1 MIYHLDITAS
11 TNDDARDEKY
21 REGDVVWADFQT
33 AGRGQRGHLWHSRK
47 GENLTFSAVLEPTF
61 VPIAEQFSVS
71 EVVALSLVDML
82 AEYGIEAKIKW
93 TNDIYV
99 GDKKLVGILIE
110 HSLSSATLR
119 RTIVGVGINV
129 NQREFDPS
137 SPNPVSMAQL
147 LDRELDAE
155 EVLQCFLKHLQENYE
170 YLREAKNSQLS
181 TLTAAIKPSAESNLF
196 ELCQGGAVKKISKIF
211 NSQLALH
218 DRYNALLYRKNEYH
232 TYALPSGEKFRA
244 KILGTAPS
252 GALRLEDDKGNTK
265 DYLFKEIEFV
275 IF

>member
-33 AGRGQRGHLWHSRK
+33 AGRGQRGHVWHSCK
-47 GENLTFSAVLEPTF
+47 GENLTFSVVLEPTF

-110 HSLSSATLR
+110 HSLSATSLR

-137 SPNPVSMAQL
+137 IPNPVSMAQL

-155 EVLQCFLKHLQENYE
+155 EVLRCFLGHLQRNYAL
-170 YLREAKNSQLS
+170 LRE
-181 TLTAAIKPSAESNLF
+181 
-196 ELCQGGAVKKISKIF
+196 GGAE
-211 NSQLALH
+211 ALH
-218 DRYNALLYRKNEYH
+218 SRYNSLLYRRDEFH
-232 TYALPSGEKFRA
+232 TYALPSGERFRA
-244 KILGTAPS
+244 KILGTASS
-252 GALRLEDDKGNTK
+252 GALCLENEKGKTK
-265 DYLFKEIEFV
+265 EYLFKEVEFV

>member
-1 MIYHLDITAS
+1 MIYHFDITAS

-33 AGRGQRGHLWHSRK
+33 AGRGQRGHEWHSRK
-47 GENLTFSAVLEPTF
+47 GENLTFSVVLEPSF
-61 VPIAEQFSVS
+61 VPIAEQFAVS

-110 HSLSSATLR
+110 HSLSSAALR

-129 NQREFDPS
+129 NQKEFDS
-137 SPNPVSMAQL
+137 ALPNPVSMAQL
-147 LDRELDAE
+147 LGE
-155 EVLQCFLKHLQENYE
+155 EFVLEDVLKCFLSHLQLNYE
-170 YLREAKNSQLS
+170 LLRE
-181 TLTAAIKPSAESNLF
+181 
-196 ELCQGGAVKKISKIF
+196 GGAKT
-211 NSQLALH
+211 LH
-218 DRYNALLYRKNEYH
+218 DRYNGLLYRKNEFH
-232 TYALPSGEKFRA
+232 TYALPSGEKFSA
-244 KILGTAPS
+244 KIVGTAPS
-252 GALRLEDDKGNTK
+252 GALRLEDKAGETK
-265 DYLFKEIEFV
+265 DYLFKEVEFI

>member
-33 AGRGQRGHLWHSRK
+33 AGRGQRGHEWHSRK
-47 GENLTFSAVLEPTF
+47 GENLTFSVVLEPTF
-61 VPIAEQFSVS
+61 MPIAEQFSVS
-71 EVVALSLVDML
+71 EVVALSLIDML
-82 AEYGIEAKIKW
+82 ADYGIGAKIKW

-110 HSLSSATLR
+110 HSLAPTTLR

-137 SPNPVSMAQL
+137 IPNPVSMAQL
-147 LDRELDAE
+147 LDRQLDAE
-155 EVLQCFLKHLQENYE
+155 EVLQCFLKHLQRNYVQ
-170 YLREAKNSQLS
+170 LREMQN
-181 TLTAAIKPSAESNLF
+181 
-196 ELCQGGAVKKISKIF
+196 
-211 NSQLALH
+211 ALH
-218 DRYNALLYRKNEYH
+218 DRYNSLLYRRNEYH
-232 TYALPSGEKFRA
+232 TYALPSGERFRA
-244 KILGTAPS
+244 KIVGTAPN
-252 GALRLEDDKGNTK
+252 GALCLEDEQGKTK
-265 DYLFKEIEFV
+265 EYLFKEVEFE

>member
-1 MIYHLDITAS
+1 MIYHFSTTAS

-33 AGRGQRGHLWHSRK
+33 AGRGQRGHEWHSRK
-47 GENLTFSAVLEPTF
+47 GENLTFSVVLEPTF

-110 HSLSSATLR
+110 HSLAPSSLR
-119 RTIVGVGINV
+119 RTVVGVGINV
-129 NQREFDPS
+129 NQTEFDAS
-137 SPNPVSMAQL
+137 LPNPVSMAQL
-147 LDRELDAE
+147 LGKELNAE
-155 EVLQCFLKHLQENYE
+155 EVLQRFMSHLQQNYE
-170 YLREAKNSQLS
+170 LLRSGGK
-181 TLTAAIKPSAESNLF
+181 AE
-196 ELCQGGAVKKISKIF
+196 
-211 NSQLALH
+211 LH

-232 TYALPSGEKFRA
+232 TYALPSGEKFSA
-244 KILGTAPS
+244 KIVGTAPS
-252 GALRLEDDKGNTK
+252 GALRLENESGETK
-265 DYLFKEIEFV
+265 DYLFKEVEFI

>member
-33 AGRGQRGHLWHSRK
+33 AGRGQRGHKWHSRK
-47 GENLTFSAVLEPTF
+47 GENLTFSLVLEPIF
-61 VPIAEQFSVS
+61 MPIAEQFSVS

-82 AEYGIEAKIKW
+82 ADYGVGAKIKW

-110 HSLSSATLR
+110 HSLAPTTLR

-137 SPNPVSMAQL
+137 IPNPVSMAQL

-155 EVLQCFLKHLQENYE
+155 EVLKCFLIHLQRNYE
-170 YLREAKNSQLS
+170 LLRS
-181 TLTAAIKPSAESNLF
+181 
-196 ELCQGGAVKKISKIF
+196 GGKEI
-211 NSQLALH
+211 LH
-218 DRYNALLYRKNEYH
+218 ERYNSLLYRKNEWH
-232 TYALPSGEKFRA
+232 TYALPNGEKITA
-244 KILGTAPS
+244 KIVGTAPS
-252 GALRLEDDKGNTK
+252 GALCLEDEQGKTK

>member
-33 AGRGQRGHLWHSRK
+33 AGRGQRGHVWHSQK
-47 GENLTFSAVLEPTF
+47 GENLTFSVVLEPHF
-61 VPIAEQFSVS
+61 VPITEQFSVS

-129 NQREFDPS
+129 NQTEFDS
-137 SPNPVSMAQL
+137 AIPNPVSMAQL
-147 LDRELDAE
+147 LGKQLDAE
-155 EVLQCFLKHLQENYE
+155 DVLQCFLKHLQRNYE
-170 YLREAKNSQLS
+170 LLRE
-181 TLTAAIKPSAESNLF
+181 
-196 ELCQGGAVKKISKIF
+196 GAME
-211 NSQLALH
+211 ALH
-218 DRYNALLYRKNEYH
+218 ERYNTLLYRKNEWH
-232 TYALPSGEKFRA
+232 TYALPSGERFKGAIR
-244 KILGTAPS
+244 GTKPS
-252 GALRLEDDKGNTK
+252 GALAVENKSGEVK

>member
-47 GENLTFSAVLEPTF
+47 GENLTFSVVLEPSF
-61 VPIAEQFSVS
+61 VPIAEQFAVS

-137 SPNPVSMAQL
+137 IPNPVSMAQL

-155 EVLQCFLKHLQENYE
+155 EVLQCFLKCLQKNYE
-170 YLREAKNSQLS
+170 ELRGVKNSQFS
-181 TLTAAIKPSAESNLF
+181 TL
-196 ELCQGGAVKKISKIF
+196 

-218 DRYNALLYRKNEYH
+218 NRYNELLYRKNEYH
-232 TYALPSGEKFRA
+232 TYALPNGEKFRA

-252 GALRLEDDKGNTK
+252 GALRLEDDRGNIK
-265 DYLFKEIEFV
+265 DYLFKEVEFI

>member
-1 MIYHLDITAS
+1 MIYHFPITAS

-33 AGRGQRGHLWHSRK
+33 AGRGQRGHEWHSRK
-47 GENLTFSAVLEPTF
+47 GENLTFSVVLEPTF

-99 GDKKLVGILIE
+99 GDRKLVGILIE

-137 SPNPVSMAQL
+137 IPNPVSMAQL
-147 LDRELDAE
+147 LGRELDAE
-155 EVLQCFLKHLQENYE
+155 AVLDCFISHLQRNYEVLRSGGK
-170 YLREAKNSQLS
+170 
-181 TLTAAIKPSAESNLF
+181 T
-196 ELCQGGAVKKISKIF
+196 ELH
-211 NSQLALH
+211 N
-218 DRYNALLYRKNEYH
+218 RYNALLYRKNEWH
-232 TYALPSGEKFRA
+232 TYALPSGERFSA
-244 KILGTAPS
+244 KILGTAPN
-252 GALRLEDDKGNTK
+252 GALRLEDKQGKTK

>member
-1 MIYHLDITAS
+1 MIYHFDITAS

-33 AGRGQRGHLWHSRK
+33 AGRGQRGHEWHSRK
-47 GENLTFSAVLEPTF
+47 GENLTFSVVLEPLF
-61 VPIAEQFSVS
+61 VPITEQFSVS

-82 AEYGIEAKIKW
+82 AEYGVEAKIKW

-110 HSLSSATLR
+110 HSLASTSLR

-129 NQREFDPS
+129 NQTEFDPS
-137 SPNPVSMAQL
+137 IPNPVSMAQL
-147 LDRELDAE
+147 LDRELNSE
-155 EVLQCFLKHLQENYE
+155 EVLQCFLRHLQRNYE
-170 YLREAKNSQLS
+170 LLRE
-181 TLTAAIKPSAESNLF
+181 
-196 ELCQGGAVKKISKIF
+196 GGAEV
-211 NSQLALH
+211 LH
-218 DRYNALLYRKNEYH
+218 ERYNALLYRKDEYH
-232 TYALPSGEKFRA
+232 IYALPSGEKFRA

-252 GALRLEDDKGNTK
+252 GALRLEDEAGLTK
-265 DYLFKEIEFV
+265 DYLFKEVEFI

>member
-1 MIYHLDITAS
+1 MIYHLGITTS

-33 AGRGQRGHLWHSRK
+33 AGRGQRGHLWHSAK
-47 GENLTFSAVLEPTF
+47 GENLTFSVVLEPTF

-82 AEYGIEAKIKW
+82 SEYGIEAKIKW

-99 GDKKLVGILIE
+99 GDRKLVGILIE
-110 HSLSSATLR
+110 HSLSSNALR

-137 SPNPVSMAQL
+137 IPNPVSMAQL

-155 EVLQCFLKHLQENYE
+155 EVLQRFLKHLQENYE
-170 YLREAKNSQLS
+170 HLREAKNSQLS
-181 TLTAAIKPSAESNLF
+181 TL
-196 ELCQGGAVKKISKIF
+196 

-218 DRYNALLYRKNEYH
+218 DRYNALLYRKNEYY

-252 GALRLEDDKGNTK
+252 GALRLEDAEGNTK
-265 DYLFKEIEFV
+265 DYLFKEVEFI